1 MQVPDLMKIV
11 RTCRQRGNHN
21 KSSDDDDDEA
31 DGGGGFFDLI
41 GVDAGAME
49 KEDLQAQIR
58 NVFELFDDDE
68 SGFLDFLEIKDGL
81 QRFGVT
87 MPDHALVALVEKV
100 GAGTTMECNAAQFEN
115 LLSMVRKV
123 DTPQPPPPAVLLQRN
138 LTFADKIKEST
149 DVVDS
154 ASSSSS
160 SAETNE
166 NDFRDQDEVS
176 LELPPIPSPP
186 KKQRLRSPR
195 TTQVFHDDAVQ
206 LRLKGL
212 ESNLKNIIQASK
224 ISKEEAFA
232 SDVQTGKVTYIAAE
246 ISHMGALYSGPVNA
260 SGLPDGVGALDYR
273 KAGDGR
279 GRLTAERR
287 AYYLGT
293 LVAGKRQGF
302 GLLRWMDRTE
312 YCGSWHA
319 DTPDGSGVETYEDGS
334 WYAGGFKADKRH
346 GMGGIWAADGL
357 IYMGQW
363 QNGVRHGSGVIS
375 HADSVKIDLKGKGQ
389 TEEVPPKSIRF
400 TLSVA
405 IFLCSRLVPSSH
417 PNMM

>member
-1 MQVPDLMKIV
+1 MGCKPEREKRIDLTEQVGEHVVARKSRSHAPS
-11 RTCRQRGNHN
+11 RGQN
-21 KSSDDDDDEA
+21 SPATVEGDVIEVGFLAAADDD
-31 DGGGGFFDLI
+31 
-41 GVDAGAME
+41 
-49 KEDLQAQIR
+49 
-58 NVFELFDDDE
+58 
-68 SGFLDFLEIKDGL
+68 
-81 QRFGVT
+81 
-87 MPDHALVALVEKV
+87 
-100 GAGTTMECNAAQFEN
+100 
-115 LLSMVRKV
+115 
-123 DTPQPPPPAVLLQRN
+123 PARRP
-138 LTFADKIKEST
+138 E
-149 DVVDS
+149 
-154 ASSSSS
+154 
-160 SAETNE
+160 
-166 NDFRDQDEVS
+166 
-176 LELPPIPSPP
+176 PH
-186 KKQRLRSPR
+186 PR
-195 TTQVFHDDAVQ
+195 AV
-206 LRLKGL
+206 
-212 ESNLKNIIQASK
+212 I
-224 ISKEEAFA
+224 
-232 SDVQTGKVTYIAAE
+232 
-246 ISHMGALYSGPVNA
+246 
-260 SGLPDGVGALDYR
+260 
-273 KAGDGR
+273 AGDGR

-389 TEEVPPKSIRF
+389 TEEVPPQSIRF

-417 PNMM
+417 PNVVM